1 MEPKH
6 PADQKTNAI
15 HVSRTAQDD
24 GGVTYHIRLDPQSE
38 SAVQEGA
45 ALEQGTPG
53 VTELLPETP
62 TRQALRVSPAA
73 RSGETGAVVSLPSWI
88 AGNILPWLP
97 GRRRAYRRARLYLA
111 R

>member
-24 GGVTYHIRLDPQSE
+24 GGVTYHVRLDPQSE

-73 RSGETGAVVSLPSWI
+73 RSGETGAVVSLPSS
-88 AGNILPWLP
+88 G
-97 GRRRAYRRARLYLA
+97 
-111 R
+111 